1 LPLPMSTSDA
11 FDGSAPNDVRL
22 QIAKAAAVFSAIV
35 AAVYAALRVEPSA
48 PLGVFLTAAPTLAV
62 ILWLVKDARRTGVGA
77 VTDLGYFLVL
87 AWPIVIPWYALKT
100 RGSKGWALVG
110 LLFGLI
116 LAPYIGQVLGA
127 IFVAL
132 LRAMNT

>member
-1 LPLPMSTSDA
+1 MLPLMSTSGALDTPR
-11 FDGSAPNDVRL
+11 SDVRL
-22 QIAKAAAVFSAIV
+22 QIAKFAAVFSAIV
-35 AAVYAALRVEPSA
+35 AAVYAALRVVPSA

-87 AWPIVIPWYALKT
+87 AWPVVIPWYAFKT
-100 RGSKGWALVG
+100 RGSKGWALIG